1 MAISFSK
8 SQRVSS
14 LVGGDATEDGT
25 AERGEVGRV
34 QGADV
39 EGDQGSKVAVVL
51 QNVEMR
57 TDTSQVLCLHVY
69 LNSACYHLPVVF
81 IVMHVPYSCQ
91 RQ

>member
-14 LVGGDATEDGT
+14 LVGGDAAEDGT
-25 AERGEVGRV
+25 AGRGEVGRV
-34 QGADV
+34 QDADV

-51 QNVEMR
+51 QNVEMT

-91 RQ
+91 RK